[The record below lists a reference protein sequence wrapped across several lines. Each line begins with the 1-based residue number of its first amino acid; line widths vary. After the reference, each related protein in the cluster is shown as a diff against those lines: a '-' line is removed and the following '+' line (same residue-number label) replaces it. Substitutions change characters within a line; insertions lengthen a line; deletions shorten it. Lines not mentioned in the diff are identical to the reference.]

1 MRPQGGFF
9 LWLDVGDGERAAL
22 ELWKQAA
29 VKVLPG
35 GYMARAEADGN
46 NPGASY
52 IRVAVILEPDEM
64 AAALRRMAP
73 VLEGMMPLEG
83 KSNGKAKTVGAG
95 SR

>member
-1 MRPQGGFF
+1 
-9 LWLDVGDGERAAL
+9 L
-22 ELWKQAA
+22 ELWRRAA

-46 NPGASY
+46 NPGARY

-73 VLEGMMPLEG
+73 VLEGMID
-83 KSNGKAKTVGAG
+83 GKAAKAAGAG
-95 SR
+95 GR